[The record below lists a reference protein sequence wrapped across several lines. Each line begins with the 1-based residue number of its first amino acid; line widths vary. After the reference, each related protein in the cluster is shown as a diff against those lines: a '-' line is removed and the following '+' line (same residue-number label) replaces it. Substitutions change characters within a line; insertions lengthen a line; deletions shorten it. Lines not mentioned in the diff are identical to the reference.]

1 MAKSGRR
8 KTEEAIMQRRFCTCG
23 NPVLVEYQVWTRG
36 IVRSMF
42 WRFDLRER
50 GPISVCPCCGR
61 RLTIDELA

>member
-1 MAKSGRR
+1 
-8 KTEEAIMQRRFCTCG
+8 MQRRFCTCG